1 MEAIYHGIPALTI
14 PVFID
19 QFNNAFLAQSKG
31 FALRLPY
38 TDSNFTST
46 NLHYMIQELL
56 NNPTYKQKA
65 KEISGLFHDR
75 PVKPL
80 DYAVYWMEYV
90 MRHKGAD
97 HLKVAGK
104 KLPWYQYYMVDVF
117 VIFCCGVLVSVWLL
131 RQLVCKCMKRRR
143 KVKNE

>member
-1 MEAIYHGIPALTI
+1 MEAIYHGTPTLTI

-38 TDSNFTST
+38 TDKNFTST
-46 NLHYMIQELL
+46 NLQWMIEELL

-75 PVKPL
+75 PMKPL

-97 HLKVAGK
+97 NLKVAGR
-104 KLPWYQYYMVDVF
+104 KLSWYKYYMVDVF
-117 VIFCCGVLVSVWLL
+117 VVFCGVVLISVWMLT
-131 RQLVCKCMKRRR
+131 QLVYKYMKCYR
-143 KVKNE
+143 KPKTE